1 MTRGG
6 GLFPCSPGL
15 LILADGTVFRGHVAV
30 TGPPVFGEVVF
41 NTALSGYQEII
52 TDPSYAGQIVVM
64 TYPHIG
70 NYGCNSADNEAVS
83 PAATG
88 LVVREMTRK
97 SSNHRAEE
105 DLPSFLHRHGMP
117 ALDNI
122 DTRRLT
128 RHLRAAGAMTGGLFT
143 RSPETEGTT
152 RDLVQLVTAAP
163 EIEGQDMVSKVT
175 TPVAYLSPFQPDETR
190 FRVHLLDLGV
200 KRTILR
206 RLALL
211 GCTVTVWPAATPAEE
226 ILADEPDGIMLSN
239 GPGDPAAVP
248 YAVSCV
254 QDLLGRVPVF
264 GICLG
269 HQILSLALGAETF
282 KLPFGHHG
290 ANHPVMDHATGRI
303 EVTSQNHGFSV
314 SFADLA
320 NLRGETPFGRVER
333 THTNLNDNTLEGVRC
348 LDIPAFGVQYHP
360 EAGPGPHDAVHIF
373 NRFLQLLSA
382 AVSKT
387 GRL

>member
-226 ILADEPDGIMLSN
+226 ILADEPDGIML
-239 GPGDPAAVP
+239 
-248 YAVSCV
+248 
-254 QDLLGRVPVF
+254 
-264 GICLG
+264 
-269 HQILSLALGAETF
+269 
-282 KLPFGHHG
+282 
-290 ANHPVMDHATGRI
+290 
-303 EVTSQNHGFSV
+303 
-314 SFADLA
+314 
-320 NLRGETPFGRVER
+320 
-333 THTNLNDNTLEGVRC
+333 
-348 LDIPAFGVQYHP
+348 
-360 EAGPGPHDAVHIF
+360 
-373 NRFLQLLSA
+373 
-382 AVSKT
+382 
-387 GRL
+387 

>member
-1 MTRGG
+1 
-6 GLFPCSPGL
+6 
-15 LILADGTVFRGHVAV
+15 
-30 TGPPVFGEVVF
+30 
-41 NTALSGYQEII
+41 
-52 TDPSYAGQIVVM
+52 
-64 TYPHIG
+64 
-70 NYGCNSADNEAVS
+70 
-83 PAATG
+83 
-88 LVVREMTRK
+88 
-97 SSNHRAEE
+97 
-105 DLPSFLHRHGMP
+105 
-117 ALDNI
+117 
-122 DTRRLT
+122 
-128 RHLRAAGAMTGGLFT
+128 
-143 RSPETEGTT
+143 
-152 RDLVQLVTAAP
+152 
-163 EIEGQDMVSKVT
+163 
-175 TPVAYLSPFQPDETR
+175 
-190 FRVHLLDLGV
+190 
-200 KRTILR
+200 
-206 RLALL
+206 
-211 GCTVTVWPAATPAEE
+211 
-226 ILADEPDGIMLSN
+226 
-239 GPGDPAAVP
+239 
-248 YAVSCV
+248 V